1 MVAKV
6 CFFSQMVFCFCD
18 NYVAYSNGPKQ
29 KREYLKAIHN
39 FNLKS
44 VFLSS
49 KIQNNQR

>member
-6 CFFSQMVFCFCD
+6 CFFSQMVFCF
-18 NYVAYSNGPKQ
+18 ATIMSLTATGPKQ

-39 FNLKS
+39 INRKS